1 MVSGTGSSSGINN
14 ITIDVISFD
23 ANNGQDIRNDPNT
36 NIPDPF
42 GGSVEASSAVI
53 QILPTTTTALS
64 RHYFRGVG
72 LIRERIT
79 DDPSALPE
87 V

>member
-1 MVSGTGSSSGINN
+1 MCIR
-14 ITIDVISFD
+14 DRF
-23 ANNGQDIRNDPNT
+23 GQDIRNDPNT
-36 NIPDPF
+36 NIPNPF
-42 GGSVEASSAVI
+42 AGSVEAGSIVER
-53 QILPTTTTALS
+53 ILPTTTTALS